1 MQASPRGMR
10 LQIGIFGKRN
20 AGKSSLLNFLAGQ
33 NTVIVSDVPGTTTDP
48 VDKAMELPPL
58 GPVLLIDTAG
68 LDDDQPG
75 LGEQRVARSLAVL
88 DRCDLALVVT
98 NPVTRDQTEDD
109 LIATL
114 KDRKIPY
121 IIVSAKSDLYPPEPE
136 FIESF
141 GDVPFVAVSAGTGQ
155 NRTAL
160 QEAIIRIA
168 PEDFLSSA
176 QFLGGLSQ
184 PGKPVLLIAPIDKE
198 APKGRLIMPQVR
210 RSGMR
215 WTIWHTA

>member
-1 MQASPRGMR
+1 MNMQASPRGMR

-109 LIATL
+109 LIDML

-198 APKGRLIMPQVR
+198 APKGRLIMPQVQAPQWIT
-210 RSGMR
+210 RS
-215 WTIWHTA
+215 

>member
-1 MQASPRGMR
+1 MNMQASPRGMR

-98 NPVTRDQTEDD
+98 NPVTRDLTEDD
-109 LIATL
+109 LINTL
-114 KDRKIPY
+114 NDRKIPY
-121 IIVSAKSDLYPPEPE
+121 IIVSAKADLYPPEPA
-136 FIESF
+136 FRESF
-141 GDVPFVAVSAGTGQ
+141 GEVPFVAVSAGTGW

-176 QFLGGLSQ
+176 QFLGGLSK

-198 APKGRLIMPQVR
+198 APKGRLIMPQV
-210 RSGMR
+210 
-215 WTIWHTA
+215 